1 MLPRS
6 VFSNTSVDEY
16 NNNDIEH
23 DEFDDYSEEEYD
35 EDNIINETRPMNP
48 VNETEKIVDKSY
60 IYIASDML
68 QDNMNTIPD
77 YVDKVVILMY
87 RVNTEG
93 KIPFL
98 EFGLQSNPISRECF
112 FIEIQRDDLHT
123 LDIDNYSIIKGHITC
138 QDTAYIFIDI
148 SGINVNTDI
157 NSVFSSL
164 TNRIQYVVVDEI
176 MNTHTI
182 YDYTI
187 CEDVTNFFA
196 DNRHFLFLHDKN
208 YNIYETP
215 TVGYSKV
222 DKSNADFTMVFGID
236 RCENKS
242 PFGSG
247 FYFTNYDNIMKDVKD
262 SNLKYLFPVF
272 TNSSGNT
279 QGHFVCRILI
289 FLGKMKVI
297 MNHPD
302 DPIDESDMKTSLLT
316 SSETR
321 KRAKMTMRI
330 TDHDAHWQ
338 ETYDSIYVGKIK
350 LDDDSNLDLGPLWVV
365 KEHNQQMCLEYRL
378 G

>member
-6 VFSNTSVDEY
+6 LFSSSTVHE
-16 NNNDIEH
+16 DISSDIKLDDC
-23 DEFDDYSEEEYD
+23 DEFSEEAD
-35 EDNIINETRPMNP
+35 NEDTILNETRPTDS

-68 QDNMNTIPD
+68 QENISTVPDN
-77 YVDKVVILMY
+77 VDSVVILIY

-98 EFGLQSNPISRECF
+98 EFGLQSNPVTRDCF
-112 FIEIQRDDLHT
+112 FIEISRDNLHMFY
-123 LDIDNYSIIKGHITC
+123 NYTIVKGHFTY
-138 QDTAYIFIDI
+138 QNVSYVFVDI
-148 SGINVNTDI
+148 SGLAVSSDI
-157 NSVFSSL
+157 NSMFTTI
-164 TNRIQYVVVDEI
+164 TNPIQYVVVDEV

-182 YDYTI
+182 YDYNI
-187 CEDVTNFFA
+187 CNKVTNFFA

-215 TVGYSKV
+215 TIGYSRV
-222 DKSNADFTMVFGID
+222 DRSNADFTMVFGID

-247 FYFTNYDNIMKDVKD
+247 FYFTNYYNIMKNVEE
-262 SNLKYLFPVF
+262 SNLNYLFPVF

-279 QGHFVCRILI
+279 HGHFVCRFLV

-302 DPIDESDMKTSLLT
+302 DPVDESDMKTSLL
-316 SSETR
+316 SNSETR
-321 KRAKMTMRI
+321 NRAKMTMRI
-330 TDHDAHWQ
+330 TDHNALWQ
-338 ETYDSIYVGKIK
+338 DSYDSVYVGKIK
-350 LDDDSNLDLGPLWVV
+350 LDDDSNLNLGPLWAV

-378 G
+378 V